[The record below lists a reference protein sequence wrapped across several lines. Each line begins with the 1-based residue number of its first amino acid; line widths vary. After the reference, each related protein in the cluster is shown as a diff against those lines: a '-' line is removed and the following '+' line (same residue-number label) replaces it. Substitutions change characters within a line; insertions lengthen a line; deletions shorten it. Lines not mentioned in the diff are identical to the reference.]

1 MIVAELV
8 VSTSL
13 VGIALLVWNF
23 VINKWQSCENSC
35 VQENKGRSSMPCF
48 LGNLIVQTMKAFG
61 KVNINVMGV
70 RCCLDVLCTTHSSN
84 TNMSSL

>member
-35 VQENKGRSSMPCF
+35 VQENKGESSKPIA
-48 LGNLIVQTMKAFG
+48 IVQTMKAFG
-61 KVNINVMGV
+61 KVNTTSQ
-70 RCCLDVLCTTHSSN
+70 CLGCAVDCTMYN
-84 TNMSSL
+84 TIQI

>member
-35 VQENKGRSSMPCF
+35 VQENKGRSSKPIA
-48 LGNLIVQTMKAFG
+48 IVQTMKAFG
-61 KVNINVMGV
+61 KVNTRVLGV
-70 RCCLDVLCTTHSSN
+70 Q
-84 TNMSSL
+84 

>member
-35 VQENKGRSSMPCF
+35 VQENKGESSSMPCF
-48 LGNLIVQTMKAFG
+48 SGNLIVQTMKAFG
-61 KVNINVMGV
+61 KVNTNVLGV
-70 RCCLDVLCTTHSSN
+70 LLRCTMYVYSTIQI
-84 TNMSSL
+84 

>member
-35 VQENKGRSSMPCF
+35 VQENKGRSFISILQSPSH
-48 LGNLIVQTMKAFG
+48 LNVQTMKAFV
-61 KVNINVMGV
+61 KVNISVLGV
-70 RCCLDVLCTTHSSN
+70 LYIVLCSN
-84 TNMSSL
+84 TIQI